1 MNKIILDEW
10 LSTMVKKPA
19 YLLQLIHANLK
30 QKDLPKGKIFIW
42 SKISVG
48 DIRRLICLQKLGFY
62 IVDTNIQFSL
72 SKKISFVNNFNLRFA
87 KPSDES
93 GVRALA
99 KNAFKFSRFYK
110 DPNISTK
117 VACKI
122 KEEWAGNFF
131 LGNRGKWMVVV
142 EENSKVIGFLQLLE
156 KNKNTVVIDLI
167 AIDENKKGKGLAKQ
181 MILYAYENCLKKNG
195 IMEVGTQIAN
205 ISSIKLYS
213 KLGFKMNS
221 ATYVLHKHG

>member
-1 MNKIILDEW
+1 MKTQNFQTKKIILRQGLNKIILDEW

-99 KNAFKFSRFYK
+99 KNAFKFSKEYSLFEHYK
-110 DPNISTK
+110 NLN
-117 VACKI
+117 KI
-122 KEEWAGNFF
+122 LF
-131 LGNRGKWMVVV
+131 
-142 EENSKVIGFLQLLE
+142 
-156 KNKNTVVIDLI
+156 
-167 AIDENKKGKGLAKQ
+167 
-181 MILYAYENCLKKNG
+181 
-195 IMEVGTQIAN
+195 
-205 ISSIKLYS
+205 
-213 KLGFKMNS
+213 
-221 ATYVLHKHG
+221 